1 MAIKT
6 MNNFKKTPKQI
17 EATRLMG
24 ECQEVLLEGGSRSG
38 KTFIIIRN
46 IIMRALKYDNT
57 KHLTGR
63 LHFNHAKTSLWYGT
77 IPEVMKLCFPDIEYN
92 DNRTDWFIRFKN
104 GSEIWLAGFDDK
116 DRVEKILGNEYATIH
131 INEGSQ
137 ISYETYETLKTRL
150 NPPKGVKPLFIV
162 DYNPPSKRHW
172 GYKIFHEGVNPD
184 NDTKLKDP
192 ARYGYLKMN
201 PVDNKENLNDQY
213 LAILEGMSEKRR
225 RRFLD
230 GEYTDDTEG
239 ALWKRDWI
247 HQYRV
252 DEAPTLIRIIVA
264 VDPAVTGNEDSDD
277 TGIIVVGQSKDSHYY
292 VIGDYT
298 YHGDVTGWGQS
309 VVDAYHRHKADRVV
323 AEKNQGGDLVT
334 VNIRNYDRHIP
345 VTLVTATRGKALRA
359 EPVADLYERGYV
371 HHVGHVIELED
382 ELCMW
387 TPLDKV
393 SPNRLDALVWGIA
406 FLSGKNG
413 ITGTVDNDTAR
424 TLWGL

>member
-1 MAIKT
+1 MSD
-6 MNNFKKTPKQI
+6 FRKTPKQT
-17 EATRLMG
+17 EATRLMSDK
-24 ECQEVLLEGGSRSG
+24 QEVLLEGGSRSG

-46 IIMRALKYDNT
+46 IILRALKYPGT

-77 IPEVMKLCFPDIEYN
+77 IPEVMKLCFPEMKYE
-92 DNRTDWFIRFKN
+92 DNRTDWFIRLST

-150 NPPKGVKPLFIV
+150 NPPKGVKPLFII

-172 GYKIFHEGVNPD
+172 GYRIFHEGMNPD
-184 NDTKLKDP
+184 NDTKLVNP
-192 ARYGYLKMN
+192 ERYGYLKMN
-201 PVDNKENLNDQY
+201 PKDNLENLNDQY
-213 LAILEGMSEKRR
+213 ISILEGMSEKRR
-225 RRFLD
+225 RRFLE

-239 ALWKRDWI
+239 ALWKRDTI
-247 HQYRV
+247 HKWRV
-252 DEAPTLIRIIVA
+252 DKQPDLVRIVVA
-264 VDPAVTGNEDSDD
+264 VDPAVTAKDTSDD
-277 TGIIVVGQSKDSHYY
+277 TGIIVVGRSKDWNYY
-292 VIGDYT
+292 VLSDYT

-334 VNIRNYDRHIP
+334 VNIRNYDRNIP

-359 EPVADLYERGYV
+359 EPIADLYERGLV
-371 HHVGHVIELED
+371 HHVGHLIELED

-387 TPLDKV
+387 TPEDDV
-393 SPNRLDALVWGIA
+393 SPNRLDALVWGVTE
-406 FLSGKNG
+406 LMKGSGD
-413 ITGTVDNDTAR
+413 IGTVNNDLAR
-424 TLWGL
+424 IIWGNL